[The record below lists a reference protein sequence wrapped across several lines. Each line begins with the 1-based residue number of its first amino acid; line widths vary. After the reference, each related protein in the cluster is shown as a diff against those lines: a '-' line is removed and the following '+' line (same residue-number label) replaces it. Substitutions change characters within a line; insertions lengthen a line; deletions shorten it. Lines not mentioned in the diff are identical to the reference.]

1 MCLQALRQPL
11 HRGGRKRVLLLFQAL
26 SAVSVLPCAFLGNPL
41 LVPWLLILASFF
53 LGAVHPVTS
62 AILTDLTPPAKRK
75 QAFSLLYLGQNI
87 GFALGPL
94 IAGFLFLHHT
104 PWIFLGDAATTL
116 ASLLFILLFVSESRP
131 SPEAVEKSLSE
142 DRGPERAEKG
152 PLLYVLWRRPFV
164 LAFLLVQVLFSFVYA
179 QAGFSLP
186 LQLSAFFGEQGP
198 QRFGLLMS
206 VNGLVVIFLTTP
218 LIYITERVNPLLS
231 VSLAG
236 ILYAL
241 GFGMI
246 PLIRGMGLFVLST
259 AVWTLGEILWATNS
273 NVYIAGH
280 TPMSHRGGFNSIAPI
295 MTRAGNALGPPLMGA
310 FIERF
315 GVARVWPIM
324 LGLASLGAALLLL
337 LHFFERGGGSGRFRW
352 PG

>member
-1 MCLQALRQPL
+1 
-11 HRGGRKRVLLLFQAL
+11 
-26 SAVSVLPCAFLGNPL
+26 
-41 LVPWLLILASFF
+41 
-53 LGAVHPVTS
+53 
-62 AILTDLTPPAKRK
+62 
-75 QAFSLLYLGQNI
+75 
-87 GFALGPL
+87 
-94 IAGFLFLHHT
+94 
-104 PWIFLGDAATTL
+104 
-116 ASLLFILLFVSESRP
+116 
-131 SPEAVEKSLSE
+131 VEKSLSE

-152 PLLYVLWRRPFV
+152 PLLYVLWRRPVV

-280 TPMSHRGGFNSIAPI
+280 TPMSHRGRFNSIAPI

-315 GVARVWPIM
+315 GVAEGRGGSGGQGESGQAEEQESQAE
-324 LGLASLGAALLLL
+324 LGLAQMALEGPGDGLGAHSGIGQGEDPQQGQDEAQVIDKQVEEVSHVF
-337 LHFFERGGGSGRFRW
+337 LHPQHIGDGGEVHLAGAGQLEY
-352 PG
+352 